1 LRFKL
6 ARIPLGVPAAGGF
19 WQSLNGIQFAVVL
32 CGGNV
37 SSAMLAGYAVV
48 SHSIHHNLLNPFVN
62 TQSSGSVLIPFAIR
76 IIKKLYAGSLHL
88 PHITA
93 GLS

>member
-1 LRFKL
+1 M
-6 ARIPLGVPAAGGF
+6 G
-19 WQSLNGIQFAVVL
+19 
-32 CGGNV
+32 
-37 SSAMLAGYAVV
+37 SAMFTGYAVV